1 MLATQRKAMLIKDL
15 EAHLVEPLPK
25 QMVAFSFDFSFFFPL
40 LKEAKARASIPIR
53 ALLLLK
59 SDFFNFNVFLA
70 F

>member
-1 MLATQRKAMLIKDL
+1 
-15 EAHLVEPLPK
+15 
-25 QMVAFSFDFSFFFPL
+25 MVAFSLPFFFFPL

-70 F
+70 PILSTSTILKIGIDEEDAHA